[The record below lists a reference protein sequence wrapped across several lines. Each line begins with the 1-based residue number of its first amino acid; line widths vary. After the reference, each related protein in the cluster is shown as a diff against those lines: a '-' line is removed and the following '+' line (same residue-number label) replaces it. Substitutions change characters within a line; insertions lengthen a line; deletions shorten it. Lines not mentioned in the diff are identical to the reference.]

1 VPNKGI
7 IRPSY
12 NQQEPS
18 QFTVNVFFH
27 PEIMGKFA
35 DVLVMKYVNNM
46 YEIPIRIFGICKG
59 NSKLNTLNK
68 TLPAIDG
75 FSGNKSKT
83 KRMDKVS
90 SLSTNYIFGQT
101 QAIKVPDELAQD
113 FTKKTFR
120 KIDPNFRIK
129 KFHQTLF
136 NELLSKIKKND
147 SLKGSK
153 VKDFNPSG
161 EMINNFEKNF
171 QIYRNIYHHKSIANG
186 ALTKMRRERYIKKQ
200 KKSKIY

>member
-1 VPNKGI
+1 
-7 IRPSY
+7 
-12 NQQEPS
+12 
-18 QFTVNVFFH
+18 
-27 PEIMGKFA
+27 M
-35 DVLVMKYVNNM
+35 
-46 YEIPIRIFGICKG
+46 
-59 NSKLNTLNK
+59 
-68 TLPAIDG
+68 PAIDG

-200 KKSKIY
+200 KKIQDILNRAKSKENNTDQELEKENYRTKSYLGLKE